1 MEKQALLYIVTPIVL
16 LVIVYLLVITITWP
30 MARRHTFIPF
40 YLLLL
45 IIAFPPAFLFFVFWF
60 YVLHFGFL
68 TSTYYIQEPEIQ
80 QVQVVTVPQTNQQR
94 TLSQRERRLSG
105 PSRV

>member
-1 MEKQALLYIVTPIVL
+1 MTPIIL
-16 LVIVYLLVITITWP
+16 LFIVYLLVITITWP

-45 IIAFPPAFLFFVFWF
+45 IIVFPPAFLFFVVWF
-60 YVLHFGFL
+60 YILHFGLL
-68 TSTYYIQEPEIQ
+68 TSPYYVREPEIR
-80 QVQVVTVPQTNQQR
+80 QVQIVKVPQTQKL